1 MAFDLARLSI
11 LILDPLPGAAGIWR
25 QTCAGLG
32 IKNPHV
38 VADGEAMWQMLL
50 ARKATPDIVICRW
63 ELPGMIPGATPGAM
77 TGGSWIWRLRRDPA
91 SPNPFLPAI
100 VVTAA
105 LTRERARAA
114 LDAGAHGILVT
125 PVTPQALK
133 ARLIEI
139 IEKPRRF
146 LRGDSYVGPD
156 RRRRDQPDFGGPFR
170 RAEDRLR

>member
-11 LILDPLPGAAGIWR
+11 LILDPLPNAAGIWR

-32 IKNPHV
+32 LKNLHV
-38 VADGEAMWQMLL
+38 VADGAAMWQILL
-50 ARKATPDIVICRW
+50 ERRAAPDIVICRW
-63 ELPGMIPGATPGAM
+63 ELPGGTPGSASGTM
-77 TGGSWIWRLRRDPA
+77 TGGGWIRRLRRDPA

-133 ARLIEI
+133 ARLTEI

-146 LRGDSYVGPD
+146 LRGETYVGPD